1 MGGLPYPLLS
11 DYYPQGEVAKAF
23 DIWNAERGTS
33 RRAVIIVDKNGII
46 RYKRIWAQG
55 MPDPTEMLKNVEN
68 MVS

>member
-23 DIWNAERGTS
+23 DTWNAERGTS
-33 RRAVIIVDKNGII
+33 HRAVIIVNKNGII
-46 RYKRIWAQG
+46 GYKRIWAQG
-55 MPDPTEMLKNVEN
+55 MPDPTEILKIVEN